1 MPVNLALLSHAA
13 PLLVEAANAVFNK
26 IKKSKDEGKLKDQVV
41 DMDARIRELEKG
53 LNEIYSINEDQS
65 LVIKNLAE
73 QNQKLIL
80 ALRNTRILA
89 FMGVLLAI
97 ISLVLVYLK

>member
-1 MPVNLALLSHAA
+1 MPVNLTLLSHAA
-13 PLLVEAANAVFNK
+13 PLLVEAANAIFNK
-26 IKKSKDEGKLKDQVV
+26 IRKSKDEGKLKDQVL
-41 DMDARIRELEKG
+41 DMDARLGDLDNK

-89 FMGVLLAI
+89 FIGVVLAI
-97 ISLVLVYLK
+97 ISLFLVYLR